1 MTHRG
6 GILRA
11 WPVVMVAIGLTACGG
26 GTAASSA
33 AVGASATPARSS
45 TPDATWT
52 PEASSI
58 EPSAAAGGNQPFQ
71 VDVDGL
77 TIVGHCTGT
86 RAEGDP
92 AILLQHGNGGSQTQ
106 LALLEAYL
114 RRTALVCAYDR
125 PGGGGGSDQPPARPR
140 SVTDVAEE
148 AHAVLAAAGVEPPY
162 FLIGQS
168 AGAAISIV
176 HAHLHPDDVLG
187 FIASNPNPPFTAWI
201 EAASEVETADEIE
214 TLELPDYR
222 GENPEGIDMRANDI
236 MLDPLP
242 DSMPFAILF
251 DEDCGG
257 DTAFCDRIREPL
269 AATQELLAETGAGG
283 RFLWVEGAGHEIP
296 VTRPDVV
303 QDTFDELWAEITG
316 S

>member
-1 MTHRG
+1 M
-6 GILRA
+6 LLA
-11 WPVVMVAIGLTACGG
+11 VGLTACG
-26 GTAASSA
+26 AATGSSSLR
-33 AVGASATPARSS
+33 VSVTPSVLASP
-45 TPDATWT
+45 TPDL
-52 PEASSI
+52 ASI
-58 EPSAAAGGNQPFQ
+58 APSAAPDAMETFEVEVGG
-71 VDVDGL
+71 L
-77 TIVGHCTGT
+77 MIVGHCSGA

-92 AILLQHGNGGSQTQ
+92 AVLLQHGNGGTQ
-106 LALLEAYL
+106 DHLAALEAYL
-114 RRTALVCAYDR
+114 RPTALVCAYDR
-125 PGGGGGSDQPPARPR
+125 PAGSGRSEPPADRPR
-140 SVTDVAEE
+140 SVTDIAEE

-176 HAHLHPDDVLG
+176 HAHLHPDDVAG

-201 EAASEVETADEIE
+201 EAASEVETPEEIE

-236 MLDPLP
+236 MLEPLP

-269 AATQELLAETGAGG
+269 AATQELLAGTGAGG
-283 RFLWVEGAGHEIP
+283 RFQWVEGAGHEIP
-296 VTRPDVV
+296 LTRPEVLEE
-303 QDTFDELWAEITG
+303 TFDELWAEATG
-316 S
+316 G

>member
-1 MTHRG
+1 MEPRARSLFTVLAA
-6 GILRA
+6 IL
-11 WPVVMVAIGLTACGG
+11 AISLAACGAA
-26 GTAASSA
+26 TAPSSTDEE
-33 AVGASATPARSS
+33 ATPSLGSS
-45 TPDATWT
+45 SP
-52 PEASSI
+52 
-58 EPSAAAGGNQPFQ
+58 EPSAAPGARQAFE
-71 VDVDGL
+71 VDVGGL

-86 RAEGDP
+86 RGEGEP
-92 AILLQHGNGGSQTQ
+92 AILLQHGNGGTRDH
-106 LALLEAYL
+106 LAGIEAYL
-114 RRTALVCAYDR
+114 RRSALVCAYDR
-125 PGGGGGSDQPPARPR
+125 PGGSGRSEPPDQRPR
-140 SVTDVAEE
+140 SVTDIAEE

-176 HAHLHPDDVLG
+176 HAHLYPDDVAG

-201 EAASEVETADEIE
+201 EAASEVETPEEIE

-236 MLDPLP
+236 MLERLP

-269 AATQELLAETGAGG
+269 AATQELLAGTGAGG
-283 RFLWVEGAGHEIP
+283 RFIWVEGAGHEIP

-303 QDTFDELWAEITG
+303 QDTFDELWAEATEG
-316 S
+316 